1 MIRDFFLAAL
11 VYSLAIGVII
21 YAGLR
26 FRSIR
31 KEVRKNMERQEQA
44 KQNPYTPADFQFMV
58 DAGMTPEQIQ
68 KAIANALRN
77 NR

>member
-31 KEVRKNMERQEQA
+31 NEVKERMERQEAA
-44 KQNPYTPADFQFMV
+44 KQNPYKPADFQFML

-68 KAIANALRN
+68 QAIVNALRKN
-77 NR
+77 S